1 MQWWCSAQNTA
12 WTWQWKPYPG
22 VWLFVILVG
31 FGVWWWNRAGA
42 RRAGREAAALHPAC
56 AAGLLV
62 LWLALDWPLGALG
75 AGYLASVHMLQFQ
88 LIALVAAP
96 LLLHGVSADALAL
109 LRDDWTIARV
119 LRRLTAP
126 AAALIALNAAV
137 LFTHIPPVVDGLM
150 ATQIGS
156 FAIDLL
162 WLAGGLLFW
171 WPVVLPE
178 PAHPR
183 FVPALKIGYVV
194 LGLMFSPVMFGIAGF
209 LVYSDH
215 PLFGTYELAP
225 PFPGL
230 PSKSDHVIA
239 GLLMSVGGAVVAFI
253 ALTKIFFDWS
263 KREG

>member
-1 MQWWCSAQNTA
+1 MMS
-12 WTWQWKPYPG
+12 
-22 VWLFVILVG
+22 
-31 FGVWWWNRAGA
+31 
-42 RRAGREAAALHPAC
+42 
-56 AAGLLV
+56 
-62 LWLALDWPLGALG
+62 
-75 AGYLASVHMLQFQ
+75 
-88 LIALVAAP
+88 
-96 LLLHGVSADALAL
+96 
-109 LRDDWTIARV
+109 
-119 LRRLTAP
+119 
-126 AAALIALNAAV
+126 
-137 LFTHIPPVVDGLM
+137 
-150 ATQIGS
+150 TQIGS
-156 FAIDLL
+156 FGIDLL

-183 FVPALKIGYVV
+183 FVSALKIGYVV

-230 PSKSDHVIA
+230 ASKNDHVIA
-239 GLLMSVGGAVVAFI
+239 GLLMSVGGAIVAFV